1 MANDETRLLVSLEAR
16 LSQFEKAFQRAEQT
30 SANSWS
36 RIERQGKQS
45 SARLE
50 ASFRNSAANINN
62 ALGMIGVGVG
72 IREVTQLI
80 DSWTRF
86 TNQLRVAGRE
96 GEALKVTQGELF
108 AIAQKFGV
116 QLEAVGTLYGRN
128 AASAKE
134 LGLTQAEQ
142 LKIVEAT
149 SAALKVSGQSS
160 QQAAGALLQLSQM
173 LGGTV
178 VQSQEYNSLLDGA
191 RPLLQAVAAG
201 SDRWKGSVAALT
213 QDVKASSVT
222 VEEFVRALLKG
233 AGGVIQQAEKAT
245 NSLSQSMTVLSNAFT
260 KYIGE
265 LSESEAITTKFGNAA
280 AYIAE
285 HLNSLGDGA
294 AAAAAILLSRYIPS
308 LAGAAI
314 AQTAMLATNPFA
326 LLAIAAGGAAFAIA
340 EYGDKIKPI
349 HGELANLQDYAGAV
363 WDQLKD
369 GASAAATAIGDA
381 FDDVVQLIAR
391 SLGGSE
397 ISMADLGEFAKLTA
411 NTIVN
416 AFKLVYDVTITTF
429 TKLPQALAELFLN
442 AFNGIISI
450 IESSI
455 NGVISAIDTI
465 IDYANSAGELV
476 GVHLGQIGEVSLG
489 RIKNNFA
496 GAGKEAADSYIQAIK
511 DAGKDRVGAALEDLH
526 KRALERARL
535 REAEANKPKAPVEEE
550 TPGTRPPRPAAKVQL
565 NDYERAIRRV
575 QENIATMRAETEA
588 RRNATGTM
596 EQQEAQIERAKIQ
609 QELLNSAQRAG
620 IEINDS
626 LKDKVASLAD
636 AYQQASLAAKEA
648 AKNQQEAAQRA
659 EEFEGAERDAFKGF
673 IKDLASGKSA
683 SEALRSAL
691 ARLGEKMLDMGL
703 DMLTKQMFKGT
714 GNIFT
719 GGGNVGLGSLFGGNA
734 GLPAQ
739 AATANVNAGVVNVG
753 GTGVGAL
760 TPAASNPASGV
771 PPVPTTPVTTPALI
785 KSSAPRAISDVPI
798 QPLSTLAPKA
808 LATVPPQPLA
818 AASYAQT
825 TGGASAAF
833 DLAKTQFGKVEG
845 QSDINSFLNSG
856 LKIGGHDNIN
866 AAQTAWCSAFVNSSL
881 NKVGLKGSADL
892 TASSFLKF
900 GKPVKPQDV
909 MKGDI
914 AVVDRGV
921 KPGVPGDHVGFA
933 TGQSRMGPNGQQQF
947 QMLAGNSGP
956 AGRGSVNYEWRNAN
970 TLKFRRPTDALNGDK
985 LGEQQTAILRQQEEA
1000 QKQLQQQL
1008 QQTTQ
1013 ATRVLPQS
1021 LQGVQV
1027 GSQGLDG
1034 SLASM
1039 AGTMAQG
1046 APAANSFSSSL
1057 QSLLS
1062 SLQAKPGG
1070 GGGLMGLGGLL
1081 GFAEGGSVSGPGSG
1095 TSDSIPAMLSDGE
1108 FVVNSK
1114 AASKHGK
1121 LLAMINDG
1129 KVPKFAVG
1137 GPVGGAF
1144 YHGGNTTNINVQAT
1158 GTMQSIADQIAAK
1171 VAKASKPREKP
1182 ADSFRRTQ
1190 EQSLAAFGMSS
1201 DRAARRNG

>member
-16 LSQFEKAFQRAEQT
+16 LNQFEKAFQKAEQT

-36 RIERQGKQS
+36 RVERQAKQS
-45 SARLE
+45 ASQLE
-50 ASFRNSAANINN
+50 ATFRNSSANINN
-62 ALGMIGVGVG
+62 ALGTIGVGVS
-72 IREVTQLI
+72 IREVTQLV

-96 GEALKVTQGELF
+96 GDALKATQGELF
-108 AIAQKFGV
+108 AIAQKYGV
-116 QLEAVGTLYGRN
+116 QLEAIGTLYGRN

-134 LGLTQAEQ
+134 LGLSQADQ

-160 QQAAGALLQLSQM
+160 QQASGALLQLSQM

-178 VQSQEYNSLLDGA
+178 VQAQEYNSLLDGA

-222 VEEFVRALLKG
+222 VEEFVKALLKG

-326 LLAIAAGGAAFAIA
+326 LLAVAAGGAAFAIA
-340 EYGDKIKPI
+340 EYGDKIRPI
-349 HGELANLQDYAGAV
+349 QGELANLQDYAGAA

-411 NTIVN
+411 NTIVS
-416 AFKLVYDVTITTF
+416 AFRLVYDVTITTF
-429 TKLPQALAELFLN
+429 TKLPEALADLFLS

-450 IESSI
+450 VENAI
-455 NGVISAIDTI
+455 NGIISAIDTV
-465 IDYANSAGELV
+465 IDYANSAGQLV

-496 GAGKEAADSYIQAIK
+496 GAGKEAADAYIQAIK

-526 KRALERARL
+526 KRALDRAQL
-535 REAEANKPKAPVEEE
+535 REAEANKPKKPIEED

-588 RRNATGTM
+588 RRNATGTI
-596 EQQEAQIERAKIQ
+596 EQQEAQIERAKLQ
-609 QELLNSAQRAG
+609 QELLNAAQRAG

-714 GNIFT
+714 GSIFA
-719 GGGNVGLGSLFGGNA
+719 GGGNGGLGGLGSLFGGNA

-760 TPAASNPASGV
+760 PPAASNPASSV
-771 PPVPTTPVTTPALI
+771 PSVPASTPVAPATTGSLPTPQITDAATKTVETTLPNFAASPAF
-785 KSSAPRAISDVPI
+785 KAASSATAEKIAP
-798 QPLSTLAPKA
+798 TLAAQPEFATKFDQSKIYQTGAHGQQLTKVFAPDGTTAMVDAKYADRFQGLIGDLHERGYKNFRLDQGGGYVNRTMRGSNKLSEHAKGDA
-808 LATVPPQPLA
+808 LDINPANNPFLTHKTDMPSDISQM
-818 AASYAQT
+818 AQT
-825 TGGASAAF
+825 R
-833 DLAKTQFGKVEG
+833 
-845 QSDINSFLNSG
+845 G
-856 LKIGGHDNIN
+856 LKWGGDWKTRTDPMHFQVDKSVTNEQI
-866 AAQTAWCSAFVNSSL
+866 AAL
-881 NKVGLKGSADL
+881 
-892 TASSFLKF
+892 
-900 GKPVKPQDV
+900 
-909 MKGDI
+909 
-914 AVVDRGV
+914 
-921 KPGVPGDHVGFA
+921 
-933 TGQSRMGPNGQQQF
+933 QQQK
-947 QMLAGNSGP
+947 QI
-956 AGRGSVNYEWRNAN
+956 
-970 TLKFRRPTDALNGDK
+970 
-985 LGEQQTAILRQQEEA
+985 EQ
-1000 QKQLQQQL
+1000 QLQQQ
-1008 QQTTQ
+1008 TVQ
-1013 ATRVLPQS
+1013 ANTALRTMPPS
-1021 LQGVQV
+1021 MQGVQV
-1027 GSQGLDG
+1027 GTQGLDG
-1034 SLASM
+1034 SLQSM
-1039 AGTMAQG
+1039 TGVLAQG

-1057 QSLLS
+1057 QSLLQ
-1062 SLQAKPGG
+1062 SLTAKPGG
-1070 GGGLMGLGGLL
+1070 GGGLMLGGLF
-1081 GFAEGGSVSGPGSG
+1081 GFAEGGHVSGPGTG

-1114 AASKHGK
+1114 AASKHGR

-1129 KVPKFAVG
+1129 KVPKFSVG
-1137 GPVGGAF
+1137 GPVGGSYFRA
-1144 YHGGNTTNINVQAT
+1144 GDRTTINVTAHGSEKT
-1158 GTMQSIADQIAAK
+1158 LADQIADK
-1171 VAKASKPREKP
+1171 VARSQDARKPP
-1182 ADSFRRTQ
+1182 PDTFRRS
-1190 EQSLAAFGMSS
+1190 EQQHMAMLAMQG
-1201 DRAARRNG
+1201 DRASRRNG

>member
-16 LSQFEKAFQRAEQT
+16 LNQFEKAFQRAEQT

-36 RIERQGKQS
+36 RVERQAKQS
-45 SARLE
+45 ASQLE
-50 ASFRNSAANINN
+50 ATFRNSSANINN
-62 ALGMIGVGVG
+62 ALGMIGVGVS
-72 IREVTQLI
+72 IREVTQLV

-96 GEALKVTQGELF
+96 GDALKATQGELF
-108 AIAQKFGV
+108 AIAQKYGV
-116 QLEAVGTLYGRN
+116 QLEAIGTLYGRN

-134 LGLTQAEQ
+134 LGLTQADQ

-160 QQAAGALLQLSQM
+160 QQASGALLQLSQM

-178 VQSQEYNSLLDGA
+178 VQAQEYNSLLDGA

-222 VEEFVRALLKG
+222 VEEFVKALLKG

-265 LSESEAITTKFGNAA
+265 LAESEAITTKFGNAA

-340 EYGDKIKPI
+340 EYGDKIRPI
-349 HGELANLQDYAGAV
+349 QGELANLQDYAGAA

-381 FDDVVQLIAR
+381 FDDVVQLIAK

-397 ISMADLGEFAKLTA
+397 ISMADLGEFAKDVA
-411 NTIVN
+411 NKIIN
-416 AFKLVYDVTITTF
+416 AFGLVYDVTITTF
-429 TKLPQALAELFLN
+429 TKLPEALADLFLS

-450 IESSI
+450 VENSI
-455 NGVISAIDTI
+455 NAIIGAIDTVI
-465 IDYANSAGELV
+465 GYANSAGDLV

-496 GAGKEAADSYIQAIK
+496 GAGKEAADAYIQAIK
-511 DAGKDRVGAALEDLH
+511 DAGKDRIGAALGDLH
-526 KRALERARL
+526 KRALDRARL
-535 REAEANKPKAPVEEE
+535 REAEANKPKKPIEEDA
-550 TPGTRPPRPAAKVQL
+550 PGTRPPRPAAKVQL

-588 RRNATGTM
+588 RRNATGTI
-596 EQQEAQIERAKIQ
+596 EQQEAQIERAKLQ
-609 QELLNSAQRAG
+609 QELLNAAQRAG

-714 GNIFT
+714 GSIFA
-719 GGGNVGLGSLFGGNA
+719 GGGNGGMGGLGSLFGGNA

-739 AATANVNAGVVNVG
+739 AATTNVNAGVVNVG

-760 TPAASNPASGV
+760 TPAATNPASGV
-771 PPVPTTPVTTPALI
+771 PSVPASTPVTPA
-785 KSSAPRAISDVPI
+785 
-798 QPLSTLAPKA
+798 
-808 LATVPPQPLA
+808 
-818 AASYAQT
+818 T
-825 TGGASAAF
+825 TGPLPTSLPGFGASPAFKDAIASQHTVSGAGSTAF

-845 QSDINSFLNSG
+845 QSDINGFLNSG
-856 LKIGGHDNIN
+856 LKIGGYQNID

-900 GKPVKPQDV
+900 GKPVKPEDV
-909 MKGDI
+909 IKGDV
-914 AVVDRGV
+914 AVVNTGRGWM
-921 KPGVPGDHVGFA
+921 KPGTPGNHVGMA
-933 TGQSRMGPNGQQQF
+933 TGETRMGPNGQQF
-947 QMLAGNSGP
+947 QILAGNSGP
-956 AGRGSVNYEWRNAN
+956 AGQGRVGYEWRNAN
-970 TLKFRRPTDALNGDK
+970 QLQFRRPTEAQNGDK
-985 LGEQQTAILRQQEEA
+985 LADQQVALLQQQKEA
-1000 QKQLQQQL
+1000 QQQLQTQL

-1021 LQGVQV
+1021 LQGVSV
-1027 GSQGLDG
+1027 GSDGLTG
-1034 SLASM
+1034 SLGQMTTQM
-1039 AGTMAQG
+1039 AAG

-1057 QSLLS
+1057 QSLLQ
-1062 SLQAKPGG
+1062 SLTAKPG

-1081 GFAEGGSVSGPGSG
+1081 GFAEGGHVSGPGTG

-1114 AASKHGK
+1114 AVSKHGR

-1129 KVPKFAVG
+1129 KVPKFSVG

-1144 YHGGNTTNINVQAT
+1144 YHGGNRSVTNINVTAN
-1158 GTMQSIADQIAAK
+1158 GTEKTLADQIADR
-1171 VAKASKPREKP
+1171 VAKSQDARKPP
-1182 ADSFRRTQ
+1182 PDTFRRSQQQQLTAWG
-1190 EQSLAAFGMSS
+1190 LSS
-1201 DRAARRNG
+1201 ERAAHRNG